1 MAVTAFVTGGSGFV
15 GGAVVRDLARR
26 GMRVRA
32 LSRGPDS
39 EGRIAALGGT
49 PVRGDLESASADQ
62 LAGAQLVVHA
72 AARVAAWGPVELFH
86 GVNVVGTARLLDAAR
101 RAGVRRFVHIGTEA
115 ALFDGRPLVDIAE
128 DDRPLA
134 IHSPFAY
141 ARTKALAERL
151 VRAADDPETG
161 FRTIVLRPRMIWG
174 PGDRTLLPAIARM
187 AAAGRFVWVDGG
199 RARTNTTHI
208 ANLLHAIRLAFS
220 RGKGGRAYFIH
231 DGEIWRMKDFL
242 TCLAATRGIV
252 LPARSLPSSVLRPV
266 AAAVEALWS
275 RFAPDAEPP
284 ITRMAVAL
292 MAADCVLRLDAARA
306 DLGYAPVIPVE
317 EGLAQLTAAGAAPAA
332 G

>member
-101 RAGVRRFVHIGTEA
+101 RAG
-115 ALFDGRPLVDIAE
+115 
-128 DDRPLA
+128 DRPLA
-134 IHSPFAY
+134 IRSPFAY

-174 PGDRTLLPAIARM
+174 PGDRTLLPTIARM

-220 RGKGGRAYFIH
+220 RGEGGRAYFIH

-317 EGLAQLTAAGAAPAA
+317 EGLAQMTAAGAAPAA